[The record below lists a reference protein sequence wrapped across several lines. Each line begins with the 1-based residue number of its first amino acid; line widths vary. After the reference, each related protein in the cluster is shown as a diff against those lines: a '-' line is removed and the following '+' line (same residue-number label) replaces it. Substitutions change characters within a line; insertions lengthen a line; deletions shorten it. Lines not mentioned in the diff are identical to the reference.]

1 MTPDEERVKLVRRR
15 WEEIERQVG
24 SHCSPS
30 PPGPAL
36 SAVINP
42 NESRFMVAT
51 IVNTLKDVAPVII
64 GVAVVAIL
72 IGVFS
77 RLIFPPRRD

>member
-1 MTPDEERVKLVRRR
+1 
-15 WEEIERQVG
+15 
-24 SHCSPS
+24 
-30 PPGPAL
+30 
-36 SAVINP
+36 
-42 NESRFMVAT
+42 MVAT

-64 GVAVVAIL
+64 GVAIVAIL